1 LHLGWSQFA
10 IEEYKVHAATQ
21 GKSVPGTIFFRV
33 RSGGKMPALFSL
45 QMLMPAFPPT
55 AGLLLI
61 FAASSAP
68 C

>member
-21 GKSVPGTIFFRV
+21 GKSLPVTIFFRTAPAANA
-33 RSGGKMPALFSL
+33 GAALFSNANAGFL
-45 QMLMPAFPPT
+45 PPA
-55 AGLLLI
+55 AGFLLI
-61 FAASSAP
+61 FAASHAP